1 MGEERQLSDT
11 DTIMQPSDEEPTLMK
26 SEVDQADA
34 GTPGRPSNFIVAGF
48 VVGFVLFIVG
58 LFLPP
63 VSLGQ
68 RLGLGSS
75 GEQAISTAQ
84 PTSENNLS
92 IAGKIALSVSDTE
105 TAGVSVS
112 SVIRS
117 DFLNSDADEEWAQAA
132 AAVSSNRTLESD
144 VYLINYEDPA
154 PVGQAALAL
163 SSAPDG
169 TQTLDLMGWNG
180 EAWTFVPSRI
190 DSGNQQVVSLEG
202 PLPRA
207 LAFMQ
212 TAAPDPLSVGAV
224 LLPTQELPADVLPH
238 LTEVAVGTLT
248 LAEDGTLAGD
258 LAEMPTGAYDQLL
271 RVTNTGVIVDQA
283 SLAALLDDTVA
294 QTEQIDTLVQKAVSD
309 GYAGVNLDYQGVSAD
324 QRNAYTS
331 FVGNLADAL
340 HEEELTLATTLAAPR
355 KINGKWDSGGQD
367 WPALGQV
374 ADIVYV
380 QMPLDPTAYSE
391 GGSAEQLLDWTTHQ
405 IDRHK
410 VMMSVSAN
418 AVDKIGESFLE
429 LSNEEALKNFGE
441 LRFVEGAAEVE
452 PETAVEVALS
462 GTATALE
469 WDGASLTYKYSY
481 QNSDQT
487 HQVWLGNA
495 AALGHRLRLAKQY
508 NLRGVAV
515 RGLGNVVSDA
525 SVYATALESYVGTAE
540 APQTTG
546 AAIVWT
552 VRDEGDSVLA
562 SDSGDALTFSWEG
575 VEEPG
580 NYSISA
586 EFAMGD
592 NVASL
597 GAVGVVVMAPPEP
610 EETVAEE
617 ESDTEEAEETTE
629 ETDSSTSA
637 RGFDPGDADAVVNVN
652 ANVRVGPGLSYG
664 LVSGGLTAGSK
675 VSLLGRNEGATWF
688 NILMPDGETEGWIY
702 GTLITINSAVDVNAL
717 QVVEVEEPVASNDD
731 NSGDSGGGGST
742 APAPVAAPPVT
753 NPGFELGGQTHTLAN
768 PTLMT
773 SVGMKWVKFQH
784 KWSPGNSPDV
794 VAGRIQQAHANGLK
808 VLLSIP
814 GSNTYPD
821 SIDFKAYTDFL
832 GGVAALGP
840 DAIEVWNE
848 MNIDFEWPAGQIDP
862 ASYVNNMLAPAYN
875 AIKAANPNVMVI
887 SGAPAPTGFDNGTN
901 AWADNRYMAGV
912 AAAGGA
918 NYMDCI
924 GVHHNAGATSPGAT
938 SGHPSGSAHYSWYFA
953 PTMNLYYN
961 TFGGARPVCF
971 TELGYLSGQDYG
983 GVPERFSWASGTT
996 VAQHAQWLAEA
1007 VSLAASSGRVRMLI
1021 VFNVDFTHYG
1031 NDPQAGFAMIRPD
1044 GSCPAC
1050 ETLRRVMGR

>member
-1 MGEERQLSDT
+1 
-11 DTIMQPSDEEPTLMK
+11 MQPSDEEPTLMK

-34 GTPGRPSNFIVAGF
+34 GTPGRPSNLVVAGF
-48 VVGFVLFIVG
+48 LVVLVLFITG

-63 VSLGQ
+63 ISLGQ
-68 RLGLGSS
+68 RLGLASS
-75 GEQAISTAQ
+75 VEQVVSTAQ
-84 PTSENNLS
+84 PTSESNLS
-92 IAGKIALSVSDTE
+92 IPGEIALSLSDAE
-105 TAGVSVS
+105 TTGVDVS
-112 SVIRS
+112 SVTRT

-132 AAVSSNRTLESD
+132 AAIPSNRTLESA
-144 VYLINYEDPA
+144 VYLIKYEDPA
-154 PVGQAALAL
+154 PMGQAALAL
-163 SSAPDG
+163 PSAPDG
-169 TQTLDLMGWNG
+169 TQTLDLVGWNG
-180 EAWTFVPSRI
+180 EAWAFVPSRI
-190 DSGNQQVVSLEG
+190 DSGDQQIVSLEG

-212 TAAPDPLSVGAV
+212 TAPPDTLSVGAA
-224 LLPTQELPADVLPH
+224 LLSRQELPTAVLPH
-238 LTEVAVGTLT
+238 LTEVTVGTLT
-248 LAEDGTLAGD
+248 LAEDGTLGGD

-271 RVTNTGVIVDQA
+271 RVTNTGVIIDQA
-283 SLAALLDDTVA
+283 SLAALLDDAAA
-294 QTEQIDTLVQKAVSD
+294 QTEQVDTLVQKAVSD

-340 HEEELTLATTLAAPR
+340 HEEDLTLATTLATPR
-355 KINGKWDSGGQD
+355 KINGNWDSGGQD
-367 WPALGQV
+367 WAALGQI
-374 ADIVYV
+374 ADTVYV
-380 QMPLDPTAYSE
+380 QMPLDPTAYGE
-391 GGSAEQLLDWTTHQ
+391 DGSAEQLLDWTTHQ

-429 LSNEEALKNFGE
+429 LPNEEALKNFGE
-441 LRFVEGAAEVE
+441 LQFVEGGAEVE
-452 PETAVEVALS
+452 PETAVAVALS

-495 AALGHRLRLAKQY
+495 AALGHRLRLANQY
-508 NLRGVAV
+508 NLRGVVV

-525 SVYATALESYVGTAE
+525 SVYATALEGYVGTAE

-562 SDSGDALTFSWEG
+562 SDSGDDLTYSWAG

-580 NYSISA
+580 HYSISA

-592 NVASL
+592 NVANL
-597 GAVGVVVMAPPEP
+597 GSVDVAVVAPPEA

-617 ESDTEEAEETTE
+617 ETETEEVEETTD
-629 ETDSSTSA
+629 ETDSSTST
-637 RGFDPGDADAVVNVN
+637 RSFDPGDADAVVNVN

-675 VSLLGRNEGATWF
+675 VSLLGRNEEATWF
-688 NILMPDGETEGWIY
+688 NILMSDGDMEGWIY
-702 GTLITINSAVDVNAL
+702 GTLITVNSAVDVNAL
-717 QVVEVEEPVASNDD
+717 QVVEVEEQVASNDD
-731 NSGDSGGGGST
+731 NGGNNGGA

-753 NPGFELGGQTHTLAN
+753 NPGFELGGQTHTFAN
-768 PTLMT
+768 PTLMA
-773 SVGMKWVKFQH
+773 SVGMNWVKFQH

-794 VAGRIQQAHANGLK
+794 VAGRIQQAHANGFK

-814 GSNTYPD
+814 GANTYPD

-875 AIKAANPNVMVI
+875 AIKAANPNVMVVG
-887 SGAPAPTGFDNGTN
+887 GAPAPTGFDNGTN
-901 AWADNRYMAGV
+901 AWADDRYMAGV
-912 AAAGGA
+912 AAAGGHR
-918 NYMDCI
+918 D
-924 GVHHNAGATSPGAT
+924 V
-938 SGHPSGSAHYSWYFA
+938 
-953 PTMNLYYN
+953 L
-961 TFGGARPVCF
+961 
-971 TELGYLSGQDYG
+971 D
-983 GVPERFSWASGTT
+983 
-996 VAQHAQWLAEA
+996 
-1007 VSLAASSGRVRMLI
+1007 
-1021 VFNVDFTHYG
+1021 D
-1031 NDPQAGFAMIRPD
+1031 
-1044 GSCPAC
+1044 
-1050 ETLRRVMGR
+1050 